1 MLNHWLKPLSLD
13 LFTDLEKWHFGK
25 KITAHT
31 VEERNPDSVGK
42 GVELDLKNTN
52 IALIGINE
60 AEANAVRAILYT
72 LSFPF
77 PNLNIT
83 DLGNMRKQDPS
94 FIIPLLTELLQG
106 DIVPVLIGQSE
117 TAILPQFQAFHA
129 RKNSVN
135 LAIIDEKIRFAPSE
149 KAETLFLQTILED
162 NHLFN
167 LSFIGF
173 QSHYTDP
180 SVISLLEK
188 RHFELVRLG
197 KLRSAIEDVE
207 PIIRD
212 ADLVS
217 FNLAALKMSDAPG
230 QINASPSGLTS
241 EEACQVARYAGM
253 SDKLTSFGIYG
264 FHKNHDSLDQATA
277 QVVAQMIWYF
287 TDGFY
292 NRKQDFPIQKAFNQ
306 LMQYIVHVK
315 SFDERVIFWRSNKSG
330 RWWMEIPVK
339 TRKKHVR
346 HRLIPCSYND
356 YLQACN
362 DDLPERLILAYQRFT

>member
-1 MLNHWLKPLSLD
+1 MLNHWLKPLSPTVLN
-13 LFTDLEKWHFGK
+13 DLEAWHFGK
-25 KITAHT
+25 KIVLHT
-31 VEERNPDSVGK
+31 E
-42 GVELDLKNTN
+42 GVVPDLKTTQL
-52 IALIGINE
+52 ALIGINSEE
-60 AEANAVRAILYT
+60 ADAVRTILYS

-77 PNLNIT
+77 HNLKIA
-83 DLGNMRKQDPS
+83 DLGNVRKQDAS

-106 DIVPVLIGQSE
+106 GIVPVIIGQS
-117 TAILPQFQAFHA
+117 ADLILPQFQAFHA
-129 RKNSVN
+129 KKNSVN
-135 LAIIDEKIRFAPSE
+135 LAIIDEKIRFSPSPMPE
-149 KAETLFLQTILED
+149 NQFFQTLLED

-167 LSFIGF
+167 MSLIGF

-180 SVISLLEK
+180 SVVSLLEK

-197 KLRSAIEDVE
+197 KARSEMEDVE

-217 FNLAALKMSDAPG
+217 FNIAALKMSDAPA
-230 QINASPSGLTS
+230 QINPSPSGFSS
-241 EEACQVARYAGM
+241 EEACQIVRYAGM

-264 FHKNHDSLDQATA
+264 YHRNLDNLDQTTA
-277 QVVAQMIWYF
+277 QVIAQMIWYF

-306 LMQYIVHVK
+306 LMQYIVDIK
-315 SFDERVIFWRSNKSG
+315 SFDERLVFWRSNKSG
-330 RWWMEIPVK
+330 RWWMEIPIK
-339 TRKKHVR
+339 TRKKHER

-362 DDLPERLILAYQRFT
+362 DDLPERLVLAYQRFT

>member
-1 MLNHWLKPLSLD
+1 MLKHWLKPLSPD
-13 LFTDLEKWHFGK
+13 LFADLEAWHFGK
-25 KITAHT
+25 KITAVIAGNENT
-31 VEERNPDSVGK
+31 EGEGI
-42 GVELDLKNTN
+42 DLKTTK
-52 IALIGINE
+52 IAIVGINE
-60 AEANAVRAILYT
+60 AEADAVRAVLYS

-77 PNLNIT
+77 PKLNIA

-94 FIIPLLTELLQG
+94 FIIPLLTELLQS
-106 DIVPVLIGQSE
+106 DIVPILIGHSE
-117 TAILPQFQAFHA
+117 TNMLPQFQAFHA
-129 RKNSVN
+129 RKNTVN
-135 LAIIDEKIRFAPSE
+135 LAIVDEKIRFSPSS
-149 KAETLFLQTILED
+149 KAENLFLQTILED

-167 LSFIGF
+167 LSLIGF

-180 SVISLLEK
+180 SVLSLLEK
-188 RHFELVRLG
+188 RHFELIRLG
-197 KLRSAIEDVE
+197 KLRAELEDIE

-217 FNLAALKMSDAPG
+217 FNLAAMKMSDAPG
-230 QINASPSGLTS
+230 QLNGSPSGLTS
-241 EEACQVARYAGM
+241 EEACQIARYAGM

-264 FHKNHDSLDQATA
+264 YRKNLDSLDQATA

-287 TDGFY
+287 ADGFY

-315 SFDERVIFWRSNKSG
+315 SFDEQLTFWRSNKSG

-339 TRKKHVR
+339 TQKKHVR